1 MELAAAAGIGFLLD
15 LWIGDPEEWWHPVR
29 GMGWLIGRLEGL
41 LRQSFPKSP
50 AGEMAA
56 GGVMAVLVMAAS
68 GGIAV
73 GILEASG
80 RIHPAL
86 RFFVMCVMNWQLLAA
101 KALKT
106 ESMKVYDALRDGD
119 VEQARWAVSRIVGR
133 DTKPLSEEGIMK
145 AAVETVAENTSD
157 GVIAPLFYLF
167 ILGPAGGFVYKAV
180 NTMDSMTGYR
190 NEQYL
195 YFGRIPARLDD
206 VVNLIPAR
214 LAAFFLIGAA
224 WVMPGFDRGM
234 ENLPP
239 GPVLPQK
246 PQLCPGG
253 GGVRRS
259 PGGGAGRTCLVFRRA
274 AGKAVYRKPD
284 KAGGSSRYQAGQ
296 QADDGQC
303 MDGTGCRGNPSLPAL
318 KQYSRKKSCG
328 LSISYFGTVP
338 HISGLAANAWPC
350 KRRLHC
356 LQPECSRQTGP

>member
-29 GMGWLIGRLEGL
+29 GIGWMIGRLEGL
-41 LRQSFPKSP
+41 LRQCFPKSP

-73 GILEASG
+73 GILEVSG

-224 WVMPGFDRGM
+224 WVMPGFDGKGAWKIWRRDRYCHKSPNSAQG
-234 ENLPP
+234 EAACAGALGVELA
-239 GPVLPQK
+239 GPAWYFGVLQEK
-246 PQLCPGG
+246 PFIGNRTRQ
-253 GGVRRS
+253 VEAADIRRVNRLMMGS
-259 PGGGAGRTCLVFRRA
+259 AWMALA
-274 AGKAVYRKPD
+274 AGGILR
-284 KAGGSSRYQAGQ
+284 
-296 QADDGQC
+296 
-303 MDGTGCRGNPSLPAL
+303 
-318 KQYSRKKSCG
+318 
-328 LSISYFGTVP
+328 
-338 HISGLAANAWPC
+338 
-350 KRRLHC
+350 C
-356 LQPECSRQTGP
+356 LF